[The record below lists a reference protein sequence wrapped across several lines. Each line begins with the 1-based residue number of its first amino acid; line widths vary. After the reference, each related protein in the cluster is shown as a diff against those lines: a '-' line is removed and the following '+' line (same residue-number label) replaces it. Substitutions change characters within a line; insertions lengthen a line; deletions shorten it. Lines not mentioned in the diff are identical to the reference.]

1 MVFRTASRLRRMRRS
16 VRSIRYGRS
25 KLGCEQMLADVH
37 SAEGIR
43 VAMLRYFN
51 AAGADPEGDWLS
63 VTTQKLISPPCHRCG
78 DWAWASTANL
88 RHRLSHCRRDM
99 RTRLHSHERSC
110 RSARRGAAPSQ
121 CKQPFAYTQS
131 RHWGK
136 GTSIRSVIS
145 TVERVTGHSVPV
157 VHAARRP
164 GDPPVLVADASL
176 AHELVGFD
184 PRCSDMDAIVATAW
198 QARMRWRLSKE

>member
-63 VTTQKLISPPCHRCG
+63 VTTQKLISSPCHRCG
-78 DWAWASTANL
+78 DRAWASTANL

-145 TVERVTGHSVPV
+145 TVER
-157 VHAARRP
+157 ARRP
-164 GDPPVLVADASL
+164 GDPPVLVADASS
-176 AHELVGFD
+176 HTNS
-184 PRCSDMDAIVATAW
+184 SDLIRGGLIWTQLLRRHGKRACDGA
-198 QARMRWRLSKE
+198 